1 MIKWFIDKN
10 SRMPLYLQLKDLI
23 KYFISTGA
31 ISDGDHLPGVVQL
44 AGELKINFETVRKA
58 YKELEKEKLIAMSPG
73 RGTFAT
79 LHKDAVRMLKNR
91 KEGEPDAPP
100 RPEAL
105 IQRDVAG
112 LLQEGRTVDEIR
124 ALVESIL
131 SGISQDQS
139 RKYVIFTE
147 CNPLQVREISQTLA
161 QNVRIRVK
169 PVLLTELREELRKGS
184 PEEGELLGI
193 VTTGFHVNEV
203 TDIVG
208 DLPLDIDI
216 LITNMSPDTM
226 ARIGSFDK
234 NLRFGFISRDK
245 ESVPLYRELLR
256 SEFGRKINLAASTL
270 GETEKARA
278 LLDSVDVLLAT
289 PPVFEDVKKLAAG
302 RIPVFCTFDRVD
314 PQSLKLVKNGILKK
328 LSLA

>member
-31 ISDGDHLPGVVQL
+31 IRDGDHLPGVVQL
-44 AGELKINFETVRKA
+44 AGDLKINFETVRKA

-79 LHKDAVRMLKNR
+79 LHKDAVRKMKTR
-91 KEGEPDAPP
+91 QEGEPDVPL

-105 IQRDVAG
+105 VQRDIAG
-112 LLQEGRTVDEIR
+112 LLQEGRTVEEIR

-139 RKYVIFTE
+139 RRYIIFTE
-147 CNPLQVREISQTLA
+147 CNLPQVRDISQTLA

-169 PVLLTELREELRKGS
+169 PVLLQDLREELRKGS
-184 PEEGELLGI
+184 SDEGDLLGI

-203 TDIVG
+203 TDIIG
-208 DLPLDIDI
+208 DLPIDIDI
-216 LITNMSPDTM
+216 LITNMSPDTV
-226 ARIGSFDK
+226 AKIGALDK

-245 ESVPLYRELLR
+245 ESAVLYRELLR
-256 SEFGRKINLAASTL
+256 SEFGRKIDVATSTL
-270 GETEKARA
+270 AETERAKA
-278 LLDSVDVLLAT
+278 LLDSVEVLLAT

-314 PQSLKLVKNGILKK
+314 PQSLKLVKNAILKK
-328 LSLA
+328 LSQA

>member
-31 ISDGDHLPGVVQL
+31 IRDGDHLPGVVQL

-79 LHKDAVRMLKNR
+79 LHKDALR
-91 KEGEPDAPP
+91 KIKTLQEGEPDAPL

-105 IQRDVAG
+105 LQRDVAG
-112 LLQEGRTVDEIR
+112 LLQEGRTVDEVR

-131 SGISQDQS
+131 SGISSDQS
-139 RKYVIFTE
+139 RKFIIFTE
-147 CNPLQVREISQTLA
+147 CNPLQVREISQTLG
-161 QNVRIRVK
+161 QSVRIRVK
-169 PVLLTELREELRKGS
+169 PVLLQDLREELRRGAAG
-184 PEEGELLGI
+184 EGELLGI

-203 TDIVG
+203 ADIVG
-208 DLPLDIDI
+208 DRPIDVDT
-216 LITNMSPDTM
+216 LITNMSPDTL
-226 ARIGSFDK
+226 ARIGAIDK

-256 SEFGRKINLAASTL
+256 SEFGHRLNLQSSTL

-278 LLDSVDVLLAT
+278 LLDSVDVLLVT

-328 LSLA
+328 LSQA

>member
-79 LHKDAVRMLKNR
+79 LHKDAVRKIKNR
-91 KEGEPDAPP
+91 QEGEPEVPL

-105 IQRDVAG
+105 IQRDISG
-112 LLQEGRTVDEIR
+112 LLQEGRSVDEIR
-124 ALVESIL
+124 SLVDSIL

-139 RKYVIFTE
+139 RKYVIFSE
-147 CNPLQVREISQTLA
+147 CNQLQVRDISQALA

-169 PVLLTELREELRKGS
+169 PVLVQDLREELRKAS

-203 TDIVG
+203 TDIVA
-208 DLPLDIDI
+208 DRPIDIDI

-226 ARIGSFDK
+226 ARIGSYDK

-245 ESVPLYRELLR
+245 DSVPLYRELLR
-256 SEFGRKINLAASTL
+256 SEFGRKLDLKTSTL
-270 GETEKARA
+270 AETERA
-278 LLDSVDVLLAT
+278 KDLMDSVDVILAT
-289 PPVFEDVKKLAAG
+289 PPVFEEVKKLAGG

-314 PQSLKLVKNGILKK
+314 PQSLKIVKNGILKK
-328 LSLA
+328 LSAA